1 MNDKLDLWLIQNG
14 KHLPQDSI
22 FGLQEKLTKL
32 PEQTIRL
39 LFGLDL
45 KNPVV
50 MLLLCI
56 FLSFFAVDRFM
67 IGHIG
72 MGILRIG
79 IWLGWFI
86 LIIAQAINLSIAATA
101 SGHIAR
107 DAARTAEGLAIAI
120 GVLAIPL
127 LIYAIIEMVSCM
139 KRTREYNLQLV
150 MKTIG
155 VTR

>member
-1 MNDKLDLWLIQNG
+1 MNDKLDMWFIQNG
-14 KHLPQDSI
+14 KHFPQDSI
-22 FGLQEKLTKL
+22 FNLQDKLSKL
-32 PEQTIRL
+32 PESSIRL

-56 FLSFFAVDRFM
+56 FLSPLGIDRFM

-72 MGILRIG
+72 MGLFRIAFPFIIG
-79 IWLGWFI
+79 IT
-86 LIIAQAINLSIAATA
+86 LIFEYATA
-101 SGHIAR
+101 DAPIFTILLMIAW
-107 DAARTAEGLAIAI
+107 
-120 GVLAIPL
+120 V
-127 LIYAIIEMVSCM
+127 IYAILEMAFCM

>member
-1 MNDKLDLWLIQNG
+1 MNDKLDMWFMQNG
-14 KHLPQDSI
+14 KHFPQDSI
-22 FGLQEKLTKL
+22 FNLQEKLAKL
-32 PEQTIRL
+32 PESSIRL

-50 MLLLCI
+50 MLLFCI
-56 FLSFFAVDRFM
+56 FLNFFAIDRFM
-67 IGHIG
+67 LGHIG
-72 MGILRIG
+72 MGIFRIG
-79 IWLGWFI
+79 IWLVWII
-86 LIIAQAINLSIAATA
+86 LFAAYIVNVNIAATA
-101 SGHIAR
+101 SGRVAR
-107 DAARTAEGLAIAI
+107 DAAQTAEGLAIAI

-150 MKTIG
+150 MKTLG

>member
-1 MNDKLDLWLIQNG
+1 MNDKLDMWFMQNG
-14 KHLPQDSI
+14 KHFPQDSI
-22 FGLQEKLTKL
+22 FTLQDKLSKL
-32 PEQTIRL
+32 PDSSIRL

-56 FLSFFAVDRFM
+56 FLSPFGIDRFM

-72 MGILRIG
+72 MGILRIAVYFTWIFVWIISFVINPMLAVLVG
-79 IWLGWFI
+79 LLVLVYFI
-86 LIIAQAINLSIAATA
+86 F
-101 SGHIAR
+101 
-107 DAARTAEGLAIAI
+107 E
-120 GVLAIPL
+120 V
-127 LIYAIIEMVSCM
+127 IYCM